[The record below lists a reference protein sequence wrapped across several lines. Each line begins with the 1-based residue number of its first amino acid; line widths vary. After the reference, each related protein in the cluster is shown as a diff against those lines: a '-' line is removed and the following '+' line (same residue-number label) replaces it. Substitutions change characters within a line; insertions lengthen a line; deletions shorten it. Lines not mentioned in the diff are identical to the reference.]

1 MFTVELISVA
11 HFEGVRS
18 KQFDSM
24 GDAYVQFTKLH
35 KRAERMDEKQREG
48 VYISLL
54 ATGYD
59 EWNDEPLMEFVGSEN
74 SLELS
79 LTHNGS
85 WYV

>member
-1 MFTVELISVA
+1 MFTVD

-24 GDAYVQFTKLH
+24 GDAYVQFAKLH
-35 KRAERMDEKQREG
+35 KRAEGMSAKQREG
-48 VYISLL
+48 VYIALS

-59 EWNDEPLMEFVGSEN
+59 EWSDEPLMVYEGSKD
-74 SLELS
+74 SLKLS
-79 LTHNGS
+79 LTHNGT

>member
-11 HFEGVRS
+11 HFDGVRS

-24 GDAYVQFTKLH
+24 SDAYVQFAKLH
-35 KRAERMDEKQREG
+35 KRAEHMDEKQREG
-48 VYISLL
+48 VQIALL

-59 EWNDEPLMEFVGSEN
+59 EWNDEPLMVFVGSEN
-74 SLELS
+74 SLKLS
-79 LTHNGS
+79 LTHNGT

>member
-1 MFTVELISVA
+1 MFTVELISAA

-24 GDAYVQFTKLH
+24 GDAYVQFAKLH
-35 KRAERMDEKQREG
+35 KRAEGMSAKQREG
-48 VYISLL
+48 VYIALS

-59 EWNDEPLMEFVGSEN
+59 EWSDEPLMVYEGSED
-74 SLELS
+74 SLKLS
-79 LTHNGS
+79 LTHNGT

>member
-11 HFEGVRS
+11 HFEGVRA
-18 KQFDSM
+18 KQFETM
-24 GDAYVQFTKLH
+24 GEAYVQFVKLH

-48 VYISLL
+48 VYIALS

-59 EWNDEPLMEFVGSEN
+59 EWRDEPLMVYEGGEGS
-74 SLELS
+74 LKLS
-79 LTHNGS
+79 LTHNGT